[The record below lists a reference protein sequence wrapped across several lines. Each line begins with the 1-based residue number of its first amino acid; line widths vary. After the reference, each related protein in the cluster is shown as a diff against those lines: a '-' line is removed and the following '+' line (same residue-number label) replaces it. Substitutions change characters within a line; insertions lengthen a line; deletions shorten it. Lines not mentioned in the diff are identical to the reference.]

1 MLSALLLC
9 TTTLGAE
16 KISITVELTVPDSAW
31 AITVEEVHK
40 VNNGIWVISRVSRD
54 PDMMAAQVISTVRDT
69 VEINAAELPLKHLVI
84 GKTWGWK
91 NEEPYTFIND
101 LRQVESDLKTSKLLY
116 KRAE

>member
-9 TTTLGAE
+9 TTALGAE
-16 KISITVELTVPDSAW
+16 KISITVDLTVPDSAW
-31 AITVEEVHK
+31 AIIVEEVHK
-40 VNNGIWVISRVSRD
+40 VNNEIWVISRVSRD
-54 PDMMAAQVISTVRDT
+54 PDMMAAQVITTVRDT
-69 VEINAAELPLKHLVI
+69 VEISAAELPLKHLVI

-101 LRQVESDLKTSKLLY
+101 LKQFEEDVKSGKLLY